1 MATQNLRRKL
11 TAILSADVKGYS
23 RLMGEDEL
31 FTINTLTKYRNIIAT
46 LTQNFRGRVVD
57 SPGDNLLAEFSS
69 IIDAVQCAVE
79 IQKKL
84 KLRNDELPENRRM
97 EFRIGINSG
106 DVIEDG
112 ERIYGDGVNVTARI
126 ESLAHGGGISIS
138 GTVYDQIG
146 KRLPYGY
153 EYTGEQTVK
162 NIEKPVRVYRVLMEP
177 EAAGRVIGENG
188 MKPKKWRW
196 VAVVTIILFFAAAA
210 VLIWNIF
217 LSPSLF
223 SKKDTSVKKTSI
235 SVAGKPSIAVLPFKN
250 LSGNPEQEYFSDG
263 ITNDIITDLSKFS
276 HLSVIASNTV
286 FTYKGISV
294 NVKDVSRDLGVRYVL
309 EGSVQKIG
317 GKVRINAQLI
327 DAATD
332 RHLWAER
339 YDRDFKDIFKLQDEI
354 VQTIVAKMA
363 IRIDETERARAMR
376 KDTDNLQAYDYLL
389 RGWEYFYQNTRG
401 GNKHARLMFERAIEI
416 DPRYAS
422 AYAALAWCH
431 LYDFYFGWSM
441 FPNKSLERAH
451 DFAKEALSIE
461 ESNAPAHS
469 ALGSIYLRRTQYE
482 LAIIELQRA
491 LELNPNDTLSQ
502 HQLGSVMLYSG
513 RKDKAIYWLE
523 SALNLN
529 PHLPLAGLMILGQA
543 YYLTGQYEEA
553 IKALKKGIAKNP
565 EYVGYHIMLA
575 AANAQAGHAKEA
587 KHWASEVLRLDPFF
601 DIDSYGSVFR
611 NPKDRAQIING
622 LQKAGLDERD
632 SN

>member
-1 MATQNLRRKL
+1 MTNQDLKRKL
-11 TAILSADVKGYS
+11 SAIFSADVKGYS

-31 FTINTLTKYRNIIAT
+31 STISTLKKYRNIIAT
-46 LTQNFRGRVVD
+46 LIQNLGGRVVD

-69 IIDAVQCAVE
+69 VIDAVQCAVE
-79 IQKKL
+79 IQKQL
-84 KLRNDELPENRRM
+84 KFENDELPESRRM
-97 EFRIGINSG
+97 KFRIGINSG
-106 DVIEDG
+106 DIIEDE
-112 ERIYGDGVNVTARI
+112 ERIYGDGVNVAARI
-126 ESLAHGGGISIS
+126 ESLAYPGGVCIS

-146 KRLPYGY
+146 KRLPFGY
-153 EYTGEQTVK
+153 EYMGEQTVK
-162 NIEKPVRVYRVLMEP
+162 NIEKPVRVYRVLTSP
-177 EAAGRVIGENG
+177 EAAGRVIGEKEV
-188 MKPKKWRW
+188 KPKRW
-196 VAVVTIILFFAAAA
+196 IWGAIAA
-210 VLIWNIF
+210 VILIVAASVSILNIYLKPGF
-217 LSPSLF
+217 NSQKNS
-223 SKKDTSVKKTSI
+223 SVEKTAI
-235 SVAGKPSIAVLPFKN
+235 SEAEKPSIAVLPFTN
-250 LSGNPEQEYFSDG
+250 LSGNIEQEYFSDG

-276 HLSVIASNTV
+276 QLSVIASNTV

-294 NVKDVSRDLGVRYVL
+294 NVKDVGRDLGVRYVL

-317 GKVRINAQLI
+317 DKVRINAQLI
-327 DAATD
+327 DASGD

-339 YDRDFKDIFKLQDEI
+339 YDKDFKDIFKLQDEI

-401 GNKHARLMFERAIEI
+401 DNKQARLMFEKAIEI
-416 DPRYAS
+416 DSRYAS
-422 AYAALAWCH
+422 AYAALAWSH

-451 DFAKEALSIE
+451 YLAKQALSIE
-461 ESNAPAHS
+461 ESNAQAHS

-513 RKDKAIYWLE
+513 RKGEAIYWLE

-529 PHLPLAGLMILGQA
+529 PHLPLGGFMILGQA

-565 EYVGYHIMLA
+565 EYVGHHIMLA
-575 AANAQAGHAKEA
+575 AANAQASHTKEA
-587 KHWASEVLRLDPFF
+587 KHWAAEVSRLDPFF

-611 NPKDRAQIING
+611 NPKDREQIISG
-622 LQKAGLDERD
+622 LRKAGLGKR
-632 SN
+632 SSS